1 MFAGQCVHSIAVI
14 RVPRPL
20 SPCATIARVPQV
32 SYYGAYT
39 THILP
44 SHAAAV
50 PERVVIDARAI
61 RVAGGG
67 SLAERPVAVGGAA
80 SPVGAGAGAVLGQGC
95 FGTVSSMTYNGAPVA
110 VKELSATT
118 LDAASIG
125 VSRQEG
131 SCVV

>member
-1 MFAGQCVHSIAVI
+1 MRAVFASQCVHGCV
-14 RVPRPL
+14 RDRPPPMPPSL
-20 SPCATIARVPQV
+20 E
-32 SYYGAYT
+32 YHHGAYT
-39 THILP
+39 SSILP
-44 SHAAAV
+44 SHAVAV

-67 SLAERPVAVGGAA
+67 SLAERPVAVDGAV

-125 VSRQEG
+125 VSRHEG